1 LIVVDASM
9 FVAWLLNEPA
19 QRPEDAVWDLVASD
33 TILVPSHW
41 PNEVANALRRA
52 VRMRR
57 LRVKE
62 LQPIAAG
69 IGALDISL
77 AEPTAVHEIS
87 ALATAALEH
96 DVSAYDMAYLQL
108 AREHRVPLATL
119 DRGMRRAA
127 GALNVRLLPA

>member
-1 LIVVDASM
+1 
-9 FVAWLLNEPA
+9 
-19 QRPEDAVWDLVASD
+19 
-33 TILVPSHW
+33 
-41 PNEVANALRRA
+41 
-52 VRMRR
+52 MRR

-87 ALATAALEH
+87 AFATAALGH